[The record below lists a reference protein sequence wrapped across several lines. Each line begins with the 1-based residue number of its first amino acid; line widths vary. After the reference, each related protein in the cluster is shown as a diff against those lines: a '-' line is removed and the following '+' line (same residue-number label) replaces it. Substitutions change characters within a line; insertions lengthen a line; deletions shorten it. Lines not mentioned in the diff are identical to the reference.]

1 MRKFEKISLGQFI
14 KDTNL
19 TEKEYNKIILPHRAT
34 GNSAGYDFHLFE
46 DLILKPGEIKKVP
59 TAIKASMNH
68 DEVLMLYIRSSLGF
82 KYNLRLCNQTGII
95 DSDYYNNENNE
106 GHIFIA
112 IQNEGKETV
121 NLVTPH
127 ETKDVYNN
135 IDLKSSFFKLIIG
148 KNLIKYSSDIEGAK
162 DKVTI
167 KQYSNKYIGV

>member
-121 NLVTPH
+121 NLKAGNRFAQGIFMKYLTVDD
-127 ETKDVYNN
+127 ETQINN
-135 IDLKSSFFKLIIG
+135 VRQGGMGST
-148 KNLIKYSSDIEGAK
+148 N
-162 DKVTI
+162 
-167 KQYSNKYIGV
+167 